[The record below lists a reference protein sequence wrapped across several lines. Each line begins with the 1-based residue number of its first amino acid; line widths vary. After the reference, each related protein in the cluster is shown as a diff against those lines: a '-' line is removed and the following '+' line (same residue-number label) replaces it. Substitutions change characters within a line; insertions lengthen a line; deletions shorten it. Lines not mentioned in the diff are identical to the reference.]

1 MGDMTEDRV
10 YGDRR
15 EETVAYVASRRG
27 VATVR
32 IASDRVGRFA
42 LACRCVARDVTAG
55 SDRVYVATDGGVLAG
70 PDGFEPTTFDGE
82 AVAVT
87 AGGPGGDVLAA
98 DEQGTV
104 SRYRDDE
111 WTALGRVPEV
121 RALSGDLVAA
131 SDGLYRVAGDDLT
144 HVGLSDARDVATGGA
159 PLAATGA
166 GLYRLGPGWTRDR
179 EGAFEVVGADRAGDR
194 AHAATAD
201 ALYARDDGEWG
212 PVDLP
217 VDGRVADVAYGEC
230 VYAVTSDGT
239 VLVEAPPDQTADGTG
254 GWRSRALG
262 LSGVAAATVPR

>member
-15 EETVAYVASRRG
+15 DETVAYVASEQG

-32 IASDRVGRFA
+32 LASDRVGRFA
-42 LACRCVARDVTAG
+42 LAHRCVARDVTTG
-55 SDRVYVATDGGVLAG
+55 SDRVYVATDEGVVVG
-70 PDGFEPTTFDGE
+70 PDDFEPTAFDGE

-87 AGGPGGDVLAA
+87 AGGPAGDVLAA

-104 SRYRDDE
+104 SRYRDGE
-111 WTALGRVPEV
+111 WTALGSVPGV

-166 GLYRLGPGWTRDR
+166 GLYRLGPGWTRDC

-201 ALYARDDGEWG
+201 ALYARDDDEWE

-217 VDGRVADVAYGEC
+217 VDGRVADVAYREC
-230 VYAVTSDGT
+230 VYAVTREGT
-239 VLVEAPPDQTADGTG
+239 FLVAAGPDQTADGTG

-262 LSGVAAATVPR
+262 LPAVAAVAVSR